1 MPKER
6 MKATLDTTVILG
18 AVGNP
23 LGPNAGVI
31 AQGLVGIYPMVLAQS
46 VIAEALRHLRRG
58 FGKVPPLSDGQI
70 ETVFATL
77 FQHWWEPQ
85 ILRPAP
91 PTTLNTTAVQHE
103 LLGRWLV
110 KEGYITSGSARR
122 VNPHTRVGE
131 VSPKDLHV
139 LAVALESGS
148 QFIVTSNGQDYPDH
162 CGVAVVPPSQFL
174 MHLASD

>member
-1 MPKER
+1 MPNER

-23 LGPNAGVI
+23 LGPNASVI

-58 FGKVPPLSDGQI
+58 FGKVPPLSDSQI
-70 ETVFATL
+70 EALFATL
-77 FQHWWEPQ
+77 FQHWWDPKS
-85 ILRPAP
+85 LRPAP
-91 PTTLNTTAVQHE
+91 PTTLNTAAVQHE
-103 LLGRWLV
+103 LLGLWLV
-110 KEGYITSGSARR
+110 KEGYIPPEAARR
-122 VNPHTRVGE
+122 LNPYTRVGE

-148 QFIVTSNGQDYPDH
+148 QFIVTSNGQDYPDD
-162 CGVAVVPPSQFL
+162 CGVAIVPPSQFL
-174 MHLASD
+174 TYLASD